1 MELHMYYDLKE
12 SGKRIR
18 GLRKQFKI
26 TQEALAEK
34 LYLSVDSISNYE
46 NGKATCMPEH
56 VAKLCEI
63 FNVTADYIYYGR
75 DKGISNRNDKEATI
89 LELLN
94 ECDTEDIERVEQ
106 MIRLFLRK

>member
-1 MELHMYYDLKE
+1 MYYDLKE

-63 FNVTADYIYYGR
+63 FNVTADYIYYGVNKR
-75 DKGISNRNDKEATI
+75 EFDVQDKVANV
-89 LELLN
+89 LELLKECN
-94 ECDTEDIERVEQ
+94 EEDIIRVEQ
-106 MIRLFLRK
+106 LIKIYLRK